1 MKSFFNVIF
10 LMFLI
15 FLLCKIYI
23 SDDASDIS
31 IQPVA
36 ETEVKKEKLSKDLAD
51 VSKSTVEEPEV
62 KKDDLSK
69 YLTKAFPKHFKKRSR
84 KKFKIY
90 TLEDKTDKPV
100 QSGEE
105 SEVKKEEV
113 KKEEV
118 KKDKTDKPVQSVE
131 EPEVKKEEVKK
142 EEILEEMPNA
152 SLQPIKKPRTYSLK
166 ELRKMCLQY
175 APKPEVEI
183 NFSANKIKY
192 SHKYSIEEL
201 TRRLNRRISKGS
213 IVAGL
218 TYNRVDRSIDFD
230 VEVPNPKG
238 FLFCAYPANIKLNL
252 TLDQEILIAKEVK
265 KGTCL
270 YARVVRH
277 EQTHAQIARTA
288 VEHYLPIIGKRFIE
302 VVRKNAIAG
311 RTSPIYPWRA
321 RAELHEKYYDII
333 DLLIKELYKKIDKED
348 AKLDNDKNYRYE
360 DKLCW

>member
-1 MKSFFNVIF
+1 
-10 LMFLI
+10 MFLI

-51 VSKSTVEEPEV
+51 VSKPTVEEPEV

-69 YLTKAFPKHFKKRSR
+69 YLTKAFPKHLKKRSR

-105 SEVKKEEV
+105 
-113 KKEEV
+113 
-118 KKDKTDKPVQSVE
+118 
-131 EPEVKKEEVKK
+131 PEVKKEEVKK
-142 EEILEEMPNA
+142 EEILEAMPNA

-175 APKPEVEI
+175 VSKPEVEI

-192 SHKYSIEEL
+192 SHKHSIKEL
-201 TRRLNRRISKGS
+201 TRRNKGF
-213 IVAGL
+213 AAEGL
-218 TYNRVDRSIDFD
+218 AIHRVGRSIDFD
-230 VEVPNPKG
+230 VEVRNPKG
-238 FLFCAYPANIKLNL
+238 FLFCAYPTNIKLNL
-252 TLDQEILIAKEVK
+252 TLGQEILIAKEVK
-265 KGTCL
+265 KGTCR
-270 YARVVRH
+270 YANVVRH

-302 VVRKNAIAG
+302 FVRKNAIAG

-333 DLLIKELYKKIDKED
+333 DLLIKELYKKIDKEN
-348 AKLDNDKNYRYE
+348 AKLDNDENYRYE
-360 DKLCW
+360 YKLCW

>member
-23 SDDASDIS
+23 SDDASNIS

-51 VSKSTVEEPEV
+51 VSKPTVEEPEV

-100 QSGEE
+100 QS
-105 SEVKKEEV
+105 
-113 KKEEV
+113 
-118 KKDKTDKPVQSVE
+118 VE
-131 EPEVKKEEVKK
+131 KPEVKKEEVKK
-142 EEILEEMPNA
+142 EEILEEMPDV

-192 SHKYSIEEL
+192 SHKYSKKEL
-201 TRRLNRRISKGS
+201 TRRSSKGS
-213 IVAGL
+213 SNVVGQAP
-218 TYNRVDRSIDFD
+218 YRVGYSIDFY
-230 VEVPNPKG
+230 VEVRHPKD
-238 FLFCAYPANIKLNL
+238 FLFCAYPTNIKLNL
-252 TLDQEILIAKEVK
+252 TLNQEILIAKELE
-265 KGTCL
+265 KGTCE
-270 YARVVRH
+270 YASTVRH
-277 EQTHAQIARTA
+277 EQTHAQIARTV

-321 RAELHEKYYDII
+321 RAELREKYSDII
-333 DLLIKELYKKIDKED
+333 DLLIKELYKKIAKEQ

-360 DKLCW
+360 SKLCR